1 MRATVNNLE
10 YGFDTDFF
18 AETEA
23 ASRARHIRNVKRR
36 RAMQRRRRSR
46 RILLLIAGATL
57 ILVIALGA
65 ALNNSKAK
73 SDRAMYL
80 TSVCVEEG
88 DCIWNIAK
96 KYYTEEC
103 GSMSEYVREIKATN
117 GLTDD
122 VIKYGYSLLVPYYE

>member
-1 MRATVNNLE
+1 MRAAVNNFE
-10 YGFDTDFF
+10 YGFDTDCFT
-18 AETEA
+18 ETEA
-23 ASRARHIRNVKRR
+23 VARARHIRNMKRR
-36 RAMQRRRRSR
+36 RALQRRRSR
-46 RILLLIAGATL
+46 RIMLLIAGAAL
-57 ILVIALGA
+57 ILIIALGA
-65 ALNNSKAK
+65 ALNSSKAK

-122 VIKYGYSLLVPYYE
+122 VIKYGYSLLIPYYE